1 MYLQSNMFLRLLRPR
16 RESADSAFHSSLP
29 GSEFAN
35 PARLLDLKSAP
46 MLHYILMNET
56 PLRKNSAVLNQAQQE
71 AVAHTEGPLLIIA
84 GAGAGKTKTLTE
96 RIVNIIKKGTDPRNI
111 LAVTFTNKAAK
122 EMRERIVGR
131 LEEEHIIEKEN
142 PYHPTPIIKTF
153 HSLGLMMLSEQSD
166 KLGLLRHPTI
176 LDSAD
181 SLSIIKRAVEQLS
194 LDPKIND
201 PSKIR
206 SIISREKSD
215 FVSQSDYH
223 KKVAT
228 AQMDIV
234 SSVWR
239 IYEEE
244 LRRQK
249 AVDFDD
255 LIVKTVHMLE
265 DHPQIRA
272 FYQKRFTYVH
282 VDEYQDTNG
291 AQYAFIKLLV
301 DPLKNNICVVGD
313 TDQNIYSWR
322 GANIRNILN
331 FEKDFEGAHTVLLE
345 ENYRSTANI
354 LSLANKAIKKNT
366 VRTEKNLFTSQE
378 GGDKI
383 EVSPAWDEG
392 AEAEQIAKRCKTLIE
407 AGEDPTQMAVL
418 YRANFQSR
426 ILEEGFLKENVIY
439 NLLGTK
445 FFERKEIKDVLSYL
459 RAALNRASQPDLRRV
474 FDTPKRG
481 IGKVTIAKIFA
492 GEDIP
497 AKAAQKIGEVY
508 EFLDK
513 IMMTLETEP
522 LSHVIQMI
530 IVDGGMEKE
539 MLEGSSED
547 AERLENARELVS
559 LTVRY
564 DGISGLDALTT
575 FLEETSL
582 QSDQDNDTKEKK
594 GVRLMTVHASKGLEF
609 NHVFVVGL
617 EQDLFPHKNIGNRK
631 RSKEEEEEERRLFY
645 VAVTRARK
653 NLYLSYAEI
662 RTIFGQKQINA
673 PSEFLEDIDDDIAL
687 HNDLYYKESGG
698 GVVYI

>member
-1 MYLQSNMFLRLLRPR
+1 MDKSVPVQLNEKQ
-16 RESADSAFHSSLP
+16 RE
-29 GSEFAN
+29 
-35 PARLLDLKSAP
+35 
-46 MLHYILMNET
+46 
-56 PLRKNSAVLNQAQQE
+56 AVL
-71 AVAHTEGPLLIIA
+71 HTEGPLLIVA
-84 GAGAGKTKTLTE
+84 GAGAGKTKTITE
-96 RIVNIIKKGTDPRNI
+96 RIVEIIKNGTDPRAV

-122 EMRERIVGR
+122 EMRERIIGR
-131 LEEEHIIEKEN
+131 LEDEHIIEKGSPREAEGSPFPRSWQN
-142 PYHPTPIIKTF
+142 PYHPTPLIKTF
-153 HSLGLMMLSEQSD
+153 HSLGLMMLGEFGD
-166 KLGLLRHPTI
+166 RLGLLRHPTI
-176 LDSAD
+176 LDSSD
-181 SLSIIKRAVEQLS
+181 SLSIIKKAVDQLG

-215 FVSQSDYH
+215 FVSVEDYK

-234 SSVWR
+234 ASVWR
-239 IYEEE
+239 IYQEE
-244 LRRQK
+244 LKRQR

-255 LIVKTVHMLE
+255 LIVRAVHMLE
-265 DHPQIRA
+265 DHADIRTQ
-272 FYQKRFTYVH
+272 YQSRFKYIH

-291 AQYAFIKLLV
+291 AQYSFIKLLV
-301 DPLKNNICVVGD
+301 NPVHNNICVVGD

-322 GANIRNILN
+322 GANLRNMLN
-331 FEKDFEGAHTVLLE
+331 FEKDFPGTHTVLLE
-345 ENYRSTANI
+345 ENYRSTSNI
-354 LSLANKAIKKNT
+354 LLLANSTIKKNT
-366 VRTEKNLFTSQE
+366 VRTEKNLFTSQ
-378 GGDKI
+378 GGGAPI
-383 EVSPAWDEG
+383 EVVPTWDEL
-392 AEAEQIAKRCKTLIE
+392 AEGEWLAKKCKEIVA
-407 AGEDPTQMAVL
+407 AGEKGENIAVL

-426 ILEEGFLKENVIY
+426 VLEESFLRENVPY

-445 FFERKEIKDVLSYL
+445 FFERREIKDVMSYL
-459 RAALNRASQPDLRRV
+459 RAATNRLSQPDLRRV
-474 FDTPKRG
+474 FETPKRG

-492 GEDIP
+492 NEEISG
-497 AKAAQKIGEVY
+497 KALEKISHVY

-513 IMMTLETEP
+513 IVTALNTEP

-530 IVDGGMEKE
+530 IVDSGMEKE

-547 AERLENARELVS
+547 IERLENARELVS
-559 LTVRY
+559 LTIKY
-564 DGISGLDALTT
+564 DHMAGGEILAQ

-582 QSDQDNDTKEKK
+582 QSDQDNDTEEKN

-617 EQDLFPHKNIGNRK
+617 EQDLFPHKNIGNRR

-653 NLYLSYAEI
+653 HLYLTYAEL

-673 PSEFLEDIDDDIAL
+673 PSEFLDDVPEEIKEL
-687 HNDLYYKESGG
+687 HDLYYKEDRG

>member
-1 MYLQSNMFLRLLRPR
+1 MV
-16 RESADSAFHSSLP
+16 
-29 GSEFAN
+29 
-35 PARLLDLKSAP
+35 
-46 MLHYILMNET
+46 HYTLMNEQLT
-56 PLRKNSAVLNQAQQE
+56 SQKPVSLNNAQQD
-71 AVAHTEGPLLIIA
+71 AVSHTEGPLLIIA

-96 RIVNIIKKGTDPRNI
+96 RIVHIIKKGTDPRNI

-122 EMRERIVGR
+122 EMRERVVGR

-142 PYHPTPIIKTF
+142 PYHPTPVIKTF
-153 HSLGLMMLSEQSD
+153 HSLGLMMLSEQAQT
-166 KLGLLRHPTI
+166 LGLLRHPTI

-215 FVSQSDYH
+215 FVSQTDYL

-234 SSVWR
+234 ASVWR

-244 LRRQK
+244 LKRQK

-265 DHPQIRA
+265 DHVAIRE
-272 FYQKRFTYVH
+272 FYQKRFTYMH

-301 DPLKNNICVVGD
+301 NPEKNNICVVGD

-322 GANIRNILN
+322 GANIHNILN
-331 FEKDFEGAHTVLLE
+331 FEKDFAGAHAVLLE
-345 ENYRSTANI
+345 ENYRSTGNI
-354 LSLANKAIKKNT
+354 LNLANKAIKKNT
-366 VRTEKNLFTSQE
+366 VRTEKNLFTSQSE
-378 GGDKI
+378 GDKI
-383 EVSPAWDEG
+383 EVSPCWDEG
-392 AEAEQIAKRCKTLIE
+392 AEAEQIARKCKALIE
-407 AGEDPTQMAVL
+407 QGEDPTQMAVL

-426 ILEEGFLKENVIY
+426 ILEEGFMKENIIY

-474 FDTPKRG
+474 FDSPKRG

-492 GEDIP
+492 GEELS

-513 IMMTLETEP
+513 VMLTLETEP
-522 LSHVIQMI
+522 LSHAIQMI

-547 AERLENARELVS
+547 RERLENARELVS

-564 DGISGLDALTT
+564 DDTSGLDALTQ

-594 GVRLMTVHASKGLEF
+594 GVRLMTIHASKGLEF

-653 NLYLSYAEI
+653 NLYLSYAEL

-673 PSEFLEDIDDDIAL
+673 PSEFLQDIDDEIAL
-687 HNDLYYKESGG
+687 HNDLYYKEQGG

>member
-1 MYLQSNMFLRLLRPR
+1 M
-16 RESADSAFHSSLP
+16 SSPHPKTVQL
-29 GSEFAN
+29 N
-35 PARLLDLKSAP
+35 P
-46 MLHYILMNET
+46 
-56 PLRKNSAVLNQAQQE
+56 AQQE
-71 AVAHTEGPLLIIA
+71 AVLRTEGPLLIVA

-96 RIVNIIKKGTDPRNI
+96 RIVSIIKKGTDPRNI

-122 EMRERIVGR
+122 EMRERIITR
-131 LEEEHIIEKEN
+131 LEDERIIEKGLSREAYPQSGRN
-142 PYHPTPIIKTF
+142 PYHHTPIIKTF

-166 KLGLLRHPTI
+166 RLGLLRHPTI
-176 LDSAD
+176 FDSSD
-181 SLSIIKRAVEQLS
+181 SLSVIKRAVEQLG

-215 FVSQSDYH
+215 FVSYASYKQ
-223 KKVAT
+223 KVAT

-234 SSVWR
+234 ATVWR

-244 LRRQK
+244 LKRQK

-255 LIVKTVHMLE
+255 LIVRTVHMLE
-265 DHPQIRA
+265 DHSDIREY
-272 FYQKRFTYVH
+272 YQKRFMYIH

-301 DPLKNNICVVGD
+301 EPTHNNICVVGD

-331 FEKDFEGAHTVLLE
+331 FEKDFAGAHTVILE
-345 ENYRSTANI
+345 ENYRSTGNI
-354 LSLANKAIKKNT
+354 LSLANTAIKKNT
-366 VRTEKNLFTSQE
+366 IRTEKNLFTSQGE
-378 GGDKI
+378 GEKI
-383 EVSPAWDEG
+383 EVTPCWDEES
-392 AEAEQIAKRCKTLIE
+392 EAEMLARKCKELIAS
-407 AGEDPTQMAVL
+407 GENPENIAVL

-426 ILEEGFLKENVIY
+426 ILEEGFLKENVPY

-445 FFERKEIKDVLSYL
+445 FFERKEIKDVMSYL
-459 RAALNRASQPDLRRV
+459 RAALNRSSQSDLRRV
-474 FDTPKRG
+474 FETPKRG
-481 IGKVTIAKIFA
+481 IGKVTIAKVFA
-492 GEDIP
+492 GEELSS
-497 AKAAQKIGEVY
+497 KVHEKLSQVY
-508 EFLDK
+508 TFLDK
-513 IMMTLETEP
+513 IISTVEAEP
-522 LSHVIQMI
+522 LSHVISMI
-530 IVDGGMEKE
+530 IVDSGMEKE

-547 AERLENARELVS
+547 RERLENARELVS

-564 DGISGLDALTT
+564 DHLPGMEAITT

-582 QSDQDNDTKEKK
+582 QSDQDNDTEEKN

-609 NHVFVVGL
+609 NHVFIVGL

-653 NLYLSYAEI
+653 NLYLSYAEL

-673 PSEFLEDIDDDIAL
+673 RSEFIDDLSDDIAI
-687 HNDLYYKESGG
+687 HNDIYYKERGG
-698 GVVYI
+698 AVVYI

>member
-1 MYLQSNMFLRLLRPR
+1 MP
-16 RESADSAFHSSLP
+16 
-29 GSEFAN
+29 
-35 PARLLDLKSAP
+35 KSV
-46 MLHYILMNET
+46 
-56 PLRKNSAVLNQAQQE
+56 SLNQAQQD
-71 AVAHTEGPLLIIA
+71 AVLYTEGPLLIVA

-96 RIVNIIKKGTDPRNI
+96 RIVTIIKKGTDPRNI

-122 EMRERIVGR
+122 EMRERIIGR
-131 LEEEHIIEKEN
+131 LEEERVIEKEN
-142 PYHPTPIIKTF
+142 PYHHTPVIKTF

-176 LDSAD
+176 LDQSD
-181 SLSIIKRAVEQLS
+181 SLSIIKRAVEQLG

-206 SIISREKSD
+206 TIISREKGD
-215 FVSQSDYH
+215 FVSQSEYQ

-234 SSVWR
+234 ATVWR

-244 LRRQK
+244 LKRQR

-255 LIVKTVHMLE
+255 LIVRAVYMLE
-265 DHPQIRA
+265 EYEEIRKY
-272 FYQKRFTYVH
+272 YQHRFKYIH

-301 DPLKNNICVVGD
+301 NNDTNNICVVGD

-331 FEKDFEGAHTVLLE
+331 FEKDFPGGKVVLLE
-345 ENYRSTANI
+345 ENYRSTGNI
-354 LSLANKAIKKNT
+354 LALANTAIKKNT
-366 VRTEKNLFTSQE
+366 VRTEKNLFTSQGE
-378 GGDKI
+378 GDKI
-383 EVSPAWDEG
+383 DIKPCWDEES
-392 AEAEQIAKRCKTLIE
+392 EAQMLARSCKSLIKEGVDPEEIAI
-407 AGEDPTQMAVL
+407 L

-426 ILEEGFLKENVIY
+426 ILEEGFLKENVPY

-445 FFERKEIKDVLSYL
+445 FFERKEIKDVMSYL
-459 RAALNRASQPDLRRV
+459 RAALNRESQADLRRV
-474 FDTPKRG
+474 FETPKRG
-481 IGKVTIAKIFA
+481 IGKVTIAKLFA
-492 GEDIP
+492 GEELSG
-497 AKAAQKIGEVY
+497 KVSEKINHVFT
-508 EFLDK
+508 FLDTIIERLK
-513 IMMTLETEP
+513 TEP
-522 LSHVIQMI
+522 LSHVISMI
-530 IVDGGMEKE
+530 IVDSGMEKE

-547 AERLENARELVS
+547 RERLENARELVS

-564 DGISGLDALTT
+564 DGRDGMEALTE

-582 QSDQDNDTKEKK
+582 QSDQDNDTKEKN
-594 GVRLMTVHASKGLEF
+594 GVRLMTIHASKGLEF
-609 NHVFVVGL
+609 NYVFVTGL

-645 VAVTRARK
+645 VAVTRARTH
-653 NLYLSYAEI
+653 LTLSYAEL

-673 PSEFLEDIDDDIAL
+673 PSEFLEDVDEAISE
-687 HNDLYYKESGG
+687 HHDLYYKEGG
-698 GVVYI
+698 GAVVYI

>member
-1 MYLQSNMFLRLLRPR
+1 MTTDKTS
-16 RESADSAFHSSLP
+16 HSRTTSVQL
-29 GSEFAN
+29 N
-35 PARLLDLKSAP
+35 P
-46 MLHYILMNET
+46 
-56 PLRKNSAVLNQAQQE
+56 AQQE
-71 AVAHTEGPLLIIA
+71 AVKRTEGPLLIIA

-96 RIVNIIKKGTDPRNI
+96 RIVTIIKNGTDPRNV

-142 PYHPTPIIKTF
+142 PYHHTPTIKTF

-166 KLGLLRHPTI
+166 SLGLLRHPTI

-181 SLSIIKRAVEQLS
+181 SLSIIKRAVEKLG

-201 PSKIR
+201 PSKLR

-215 FVSQSDYH
+215 FVSQQQY
-223 KKVAT
+223 KQKVAT

-234 SSVWR
+234 ASVWR
-239 IYEEE
+239 IYDESLKE
-244 LRRQK
+244 QK

-255 LIVKTVHMLE
+255 LIVRTVHMLE
-265 DHPQIRA
+265 DHTDIREH
-272 FYQKRFTYVH
+272 YQKRFSYVH

-301 DPLKNNICVVGD
+301 EPSKNNICVVGD

-331 FEKDFEGAHTVLLE
+331 FEKDFMGAHTVLLE
-345 ENYRSTANI
+345 ENYRSTGNI
-354 LSLANKAIKKNT
+354 LALANKAIKKNT
-366 VRTEKNLFTSQE
+366 VRTEKNLFTSQG

-383 EVSPAWDEG
+383 EVQPCWDEG
-392 AEAEQIAKRCKTLIE
+392 AEAEQIARKCKTLISE
-407 AGEDPTQMAVL
+407 GEDPTKIAVL

-426 ILEEGFLKENVIY
+426 VLEEGFIKENVIY

-459 RAALNRASQPDLRRV
+459 RSALNRSSQQDLRRV

-492 GEDIP
+492 GEAIP
-497 AKAAQKIGEVY
+497 SKAAIKIGEVY

-513 IMMTLETEP
+513 IILMLDTEP

-530 IVDGGMEKE
+530 IVDSGMEKE

-547 AERLENARELVS
+547 RERLENARELVS

-564 DGISGLDALTT
+564 DGTAGLDALTT

-582 QSDQDNDTKEKK
+582 QSDQDNDTKEKH

-609 NHVFVVGL
+609 DHIFVVGL

-653 NLYLSYAEI
+653 HLYLSYAEL

-673 PSEFLEDIDDDIAL
+673 PSEFIEDLDDDIAL
-687 HNDLYYKESGG
+687 HHDLYYKESGG
-698 GVVYI
+698 AIVYI

>member
-1 MYLQSNMFLRLLRPR
+1 MFLRLLRPR

>member
-1 MYLQSNMFLRLLRPR
+1 MDQ
-16 RESADSAFHSSLP
+16 
-29 GSEFAN
+29 AN
-35 PARLLDLKSAP
+35 TQKVQLNEAQLD
-46 MLHYILMNET
+46 
-56 PLRKNSAVLNQAQQE
+56 AVS
-71 AVAHTEGPLLIIA
+71 HTEGPLLIVA

-96 RIVNIIKKGTDPRNI
+96 RIVRIILRGTDPKNI

-122 EMRERIVGR
+122 EMRERIVRR

-142 PYHPTPIIKTF
+142 PYHPIPTIKTF

-166 KLGLLRHPTI
+166 SVGLLRHPTI
-176 LDSAD
+176 LDSSD
-181 SLSIIKRAVEQLS
+181 SLSIIKRVVEQLG

-206 SIISREKSD
+206 FIISREKGD
-215 FVSQSDYH
+215 FVGYEEYK

-234 SSVWR
+234 ASVWR
-239 IYEEE
+239 VYDEE
-244 LRRQK
+244 LKRQR

-255 LIVKTVHMLE
+255 LIVRAVYMLQ
-265 DHPQIRA
+265 DHADIRA
-272 FYQKRFTYVH
+272 HYQKRFSYIH

-291 AQYAFIKLLV
+291 AQYAFVKLLV
-301 DPLKNNICVVGD
+301 DPLYNNICVVGD

-331 FEKDFEGAHTVLLE
+331 FEKDFAGAYSVILE
-345 ENYRSTANI
+345 ENYRSTGNI
-354 LSLANKAIKKNT
+354 LSLANTAIKKNT
-366 VRTEKNLFTSQE
+366 VRTEKNLFTSH
-378 GGDKI
+378 GAGDKI
-383 EVSPAWDEG
+383 EIHPCWDES
-392 AEAEQIAKRCKTLIE
+392 AEAEMLAKKCKGLLAT
-407 AGEDPTQMAVL
+407 GEDPRQIAVL

-445 FFERKEIKDVLSYL
+445 FFERKEIKDVMSYL
-459 RAALNRASQPDLRRV
+459 RAAINRDSQADLRRV

-497 AKAAQKIGEVY
+497 MKARTKIAEVY
-508 EFLDK
+508 DFLDK
-513 IMMTLETEP
+513 LILTLETEP
-522 LSHVIQMI
+522 LSHVISMI
-530 IVDGGMEKE
+530 IVDSGMEKE
-539 MLEGSSED
+539 MLEGSSEER
-547 AERLENARELVS
+547 ERLENARELVS
-559 LTVRY
+559 LTIRY
-564 DGISGLDALTT
+564 DGVPGIEVLTT
-575 FLEETSL
+575 FLEETAL
-582 QSDQDNDTKEKK
+582 QSDQDNDTKEKN
-594 GVRLMTVHASKGLEF
+594 GVRLMTIHASKGLEF

-653 NLYLSYAEI
+653 HLYLSYAEI

-673 PSEFLEDIDDDIAL
+673 PSEFLQDVTEDIQDLHDI
-687 HNDLYYKESGG
+687 YYKENRGS
-698 GVVYI
+698 VVYI